1 MQAMAGKLEL
11 NMMFVSI
18 VNVVSV
24 VVVES
29 KVEAL

>member
-1 MQAMAGKLEL
+1 MAGKLEL